1 MKVIDVNDINTYPKE
16 FIDFMKKEK
25 ETLNNTFKGGEISMS
40 YECYL
45 FEHIDAMFDGFY
57 FKCIHASRVNDI
69 NDIYNE
75 GILLPSNSDELV
87 NIILNPIKNQLGQDY
102 TRIKGKLSED
112 IKHKKYQT
120 LHYVIGGINDI
131 TISNYFLMLDK
142 YGGELL
148 EDIMY
153 DDTILYNKIVNFG
166 KPVAVLFG
174 LNNKQIRP
182 EFLAEIYSY
191 MLEKL
196 LYSAKKHF
204 FRESWI
210 YETVKSN
217 EIIEVKELMN
227 YD

>member
-1 MKVIDVNDINTYPKE
+1 MIVTV
-16 FIDFMKKEK
+16 
-25 ETLNNTFKGGEISMS
+25 
-40 YECYL
+40 
-45 FEHIDAMFDGFY
+45 
-57 FKCIHASRVNDI
+57 
-69 NDIYNE
+69 
-75 GILLPSNSDELV
+75 LV
-87 NIILNPIKNQLGQDY
+87 
-102 TRIKGKLSED
+102 
-112 IKHKKYQT
+112 
-120 LHYVIGGINDI
+120 
-131 TISNYFLMLDK
+131 
-142 YGGELL
+142 
-148 EDIMY
+148 
-153 DDTILYNKIVNFG
+153 ILYNKIVNFG